1 MNADNLVPIQSRTT
15 SEQRAIQKAGGI
27 ASGKARLKKKHG
39 RELVRA
45 ILEMKETDPRIID
58 EMVRLGLNKTD
69 LTNEVVMH
77 VRQIEKAKRKA
88 DTKAYNS
95 VNKAAGYIED
105 DGVNINTATEEPP
118 VIIFGDT
125 SQVAPE

>member
-105 DGVNINTATEEPP
+105 DGVNINIATEEPP